1 MNKVIFPNFNLEFE
15 ISPIAI
21 EFGNVQIYWYAII
34 IVFGI
39 VISLFLTYY
48 AKNKYNIKYD
58 DFLEIMIFVLVFG
71 IIGARV
77 FYVLFNL
84 NYYLSEPLQM
94 FNIRNGGL
102 AIYGGII
109 VGTIVAYFICK
120 KKKIKF
126 LNLCD
131 FVVPYLVLTQGI
143 GRLGNFINM
152 EAYGVETNSLF
163 IMGILTDIGYKE
175 VHPCFLYEM
184 LGCFIIFTILKL
196 CQKYQKFSGEILCIY
211 AILYGTIRFFIEGL
225 RADSLM
231 LYDFKISQIISVF
244 FVVFG
249 IIIYIKNNFCRKR
262 ENKVDGK
269 KDKVF

>member
-1 MNKVIFPNFNLEFE
+1 MNKILFPSFNLEFE
-15 ISPIAI
+15 ISPIAVQI
-21 EFGNVQIYWYAII
+21 ATLQIYWYAII

-39 VISLFLTYY
+39 ILSLILMYY
-48 AKNKYNIKYD
+48 SKNKYGIKYE
-58 DFLEIMIFVLVFG
+58 DFIEIMIFALVSG

-84 NYYLSEPLQM
+84 DYYLQEPLQI

-109 VGTIVAYFICK
+109 FGAGIAYLICK
-120 KKKIKF
+120 KKKISF
-126 LNLCD
+126 LNFCD
-131 FVVPYLVLTQGI
+131 FIVPYLVLTQGI

-152 EAYGVETNSLF
+152 EAYGIETNSIF
-163 IMGILTDIGYKE
+163 RMGIFTETAYIE

-196 CQKYQKFSGEILCIY
+196 LQKNQKFSGEILSFY
-211 AILYGTIRFFIEGL
+211 LVLYGIIRFIIEGL

-231 LYDFKISQIISVF
+231 MYGVKISQIISLI
-244 FVVFG
+244 FVAFG
-249 IIIYIKNNFCRKR
+249 IIIYINNRFCRK
-262 ENKVDGK
+262 K
-269 KDKVF
+269 